1 MSSLEKVIASKLKEL
16 NKTLSI
22 AESCTGGAICS
33 KLVSNSGASTYFKG
47 GVVCYSTESKVNI
60 LGIEKGL
67 IDNKSVVSVEVADIM
82 AKKVKEMFNTDF
94 SIATTG
100 NIGPT
105 KGDSDAPIGKVFI
118 SIANDEIINTLE
130 FDLKGDRDSIIK
142 MVVEKAFELLNQELH
157 G

>member
-1 MSSLEKVIASKLKEL
+1 MSYLEKVIASKLKEL

-60 LGIEKGL
+60 LGIDRGL

-94 SIATTG
+94 AIATTG

-105 KGDSDAPIGKVFI
+105 KGDSDVPIGKVFI

-142 MVVEKAFELLNQELH
+142 IVVEKAFELLNQELH